1 MLIIQHDFFHLLVKG
16 ELLLLCVDLASTSY
30 HLFIGH
36 DTGFC
41 IFQWSHLNKLNSMS
55 TMSTNSYSY
64 RASIV
69 QM

>member
-1 MLIIQHDFFHLLVKG
+1 MLIIQHDCFHLLVKG

-41 IFQWSHLNKLNSMS
+41 IFQWSHLNKLN
-55 TMSTNSYSY
+55 
-64 RASIV
+64 
-69 QM
+69 